1 MNRNRYTQGRPLWVL
16 LSLAGLLA
24 PAANGWA
31 DTATSGA
38 SQKPAASAPETRSPG
53 ASSEAAKPVLPNKS
67 ELADSAFK
75 KLDPTGKG
83 YVAKD
88 DTQGL
93 EGFDRIFDK
102 VDSKHTGKLDQAQ
115 FKKAWSLY
123 AAESEKSPASGKA
136 AW

>member
-1 MNRNRYTQGRPLWVL
+1 MNRNRFTPGRPLWVL

-24 PAANGWA
+24 PAASGWA
-31 DTATSGA
+31 DTQT
-38 SQKPAASAPETRSPG
+38 PG
-53 ASSEAAKPVLPNKS
+53 ASPKSGAVTSESHSQGASTEMAKPVPPSKS

-75 KLDPTGKG
+75 KLDPNGKG
-83 YVAKD
+83 YVAKE
-88 DTQGL
+88 DTHGL

-115 FKKAWSLY
+115 FKKAWSQY
-123 AAESEKSPASGKA
+123 AAEKNPTSGKA

>member
-1 MNRNRYTQGRPLWVL
+1 MNRNRFTQGRPLWIL

-24 PAANGWA
+24 PAASGWA
-31 DTATSGA
+31 DTEIPGTSR
-38 SQKPAASAPETRSPG
+38 KPDASAPETRSPG
-53 ASSEAAKPVLPNKS
+53 ASTEMAKPVPPNKS

-75 KLDPTGKG
+75 KLDPNGKG
-83 YVAKD
+83 YVAKE
-88 DTQGL
+88 DTRGL

-115 FKKAWSLY
+115 FKKAWKQY
-123 AAESEKSPASGKA
+123 AAEKNPASGKA